1 MDWKSCLLQRQCT
14 VLLKFLNFCQVCQ
27 VAIGLNKEVK
37 GIVEDGVFLLR
48 NIFTDMDHT
57 LQNTK
62 GSDPNPLL
70 VSVKR

>member
-14 VLLKFLNFCQVCQ
+14 VLLKFLNFCQV
-27 VAIGLNKEVK
+27 AIGLNKEFK
-37 GIVEDGVFLLR
+37 GIVEAGVFLIR

-62 GSDPNPLL
+62 GSDKNPLF